1 MKTVSEISKI
11 TGVSKRTI
19 RYYDNIGLLKPSEVS
34 ASGYRLYDQNDIE
47 TLQQI
52 LFLREL
58 DMPIKE
64 IKIIISNP
72 NLNKQELLIKH
83 KKILLLKK
91 QRLTKLINLI
101 DKKLKES
108 NIMSIKEFN
117 NENIKKLQKQYATE
131 VKEKYGHT
139 AQYKEF
145 QEKELKRSTNEQSAV
160 IDNFNLIFK
169 KFANIMD
176 YGSNS
181 KEAYQLAE
189 ELQNYITQNFYE
201 CTDEMLKSLGELY
214 VSDKRFSENIDKHAQ
229 NLSTFVKDS
238 IISYLNHK

>member
-83 KKILLLKK
+83 KKILL
-91 QRLTKLINLI
+91 
-101 DKKLKES
+101 
-108 NIMSIKEFN
+108 
-117 NENIKKLQKQYATE
+117 
-131 VKEKYGHT
+131 
-139 AQYKEF
+139 
-145 QEKELKRSTNEQSAV
+145 
-160 IDNFNLIFK
+160 
-169 KFANIMD
+169 
-176 YGSNS
+176 
-181 KEAYQLAE
+181 
-189 ELQNYITQNFYE
+189 
-201 CTDEMLKSLGELY
+201 
-214 VSDKRFSENIDKHAQ
+214 
-229 NLSTFVKDS
+229 
-238 IISYLNHK
+238 

>member
-64 IKIIISNP
+64 IKIIIRNP

-83 KKILLLKK
+83 KKILL
-91 QRLTKLINLI
+91 
-101 DKKLKES
+101 
-108 NIMSIKEFN
+108 
-117 NENIKKLQKQYATE
+117 
-131 VKEKYGHT
+131 
-139 AQYKEF
+139 
-145 QEKELKRSTNEQSAV
+145 
-160 IDNFNLIFK
+160 
-169 KFANIMD
+169 
-176 YGSNS
+176 
-181 KEAYQLAE
+181 
-189 ELQNYITQNFYE
+189 
-201 CTDEMLKSLGELY
+201 
-214 VSDKRFSENIDKHAQ
+214 
-229 NLSTFVKDS
+229 
-238 IISYLNHK
+238 